1 VLPDDQNPPTEG
13 QRPDR
18 PAGYR
23 HGRFRI
29 GGDVAETLEVTPVTG
44 VIGADVTGI
53 DLRDPLDEQTVDA
66 LRGALARHLV
76 LFFRDQHITP
86 EQHIAFGRRF
96 GKLSPAPFGP
106 KHTDHPEMTVLDQTS
121 PKGEGSD
128 NWHTDNTFM
137 LQPPLGS
144 ILRAVLLPSV
154 GGDTCFASMYAAHE
168 ALSPSLRDMLEPLR
182 ATHDLTR
189 MLRKAISNGQAGD
202 DFDDMVRRWPPVSH
216 PVIRTN
222 PETGQKALFVN
233 GQWTVFIEGLTER
246 ENAVILP
253 YLCDHVRSPEFQCRF
268 HWQPDSIAF
277 WDNRWVQHY
286 GVADYSERRVMQR
299 VTIEGERPV

>member
-1 VLPDDQNPPTEG
+1 
-13 QRPDR
+13 
-18 PAGYR
+18 
-23 HGRFRI
+23 
-29 GGDVAETLEVTPVTG
+29 VADEFEVNPVTG

-76 LFFRDQHITP
+76 LFFRDQDITP
-86 EQHIAFGRRF
+86 EQHIALGRRF

-106 KHTDHPEMTVLDQTS
+106 KHPDHPEMTVLDQIS

-137 LQPPLGS
+137 PQPPLGS
-144 ILRAVLLPSV
+144 ILRAVTLPSV
-154 GGDTCFASMYAAHE
+154 GGDTCFASMYAAYE

-202 DFDDMVRRWPPVSH
+202 DFDDMARRWPPVSH

-222 PETGQKALFVN
+222 PHTGQKALFVN

-246 ENAVILP
+246 ENSVLLP
-253 YLCDHVRSPEFQCRF
+253 FLSDHVRSPEFQCRF
-268 HWQPDSIAF
+268 HWQPNSIAF

-286 GVADYSERRVMQR
+286 GVADYAERRVMQR
-299 VTIEGERPV
+299 ITIEGERPV